1 VQLRQLAV
9 PVLDLSEPGTIEF
22 TAERALAGRALNR
35 FALSLRSPAS
45 RTQFLADDTGYMRR
59 FGLSGEHIRLVRAQD
74 WTGLLLAGCHLQAAL
89 KLAATVGADLWTI
102 GAHNAGCS
110 REELLA
116 AVPRR
121 VTGLPATPASASAPA
136 PAPAS
141 APPPAATANGG

>member
-1 VQLRQLAV
+1 VQLRALTV

-35 FALSLRSPAS
+35 FALSLRSAAS
-45 RTQFLADDTGYMRR
+45 RTQFLADETGYMRR
-59 FGLSGEHIRLVRAQD
+59 FRLSAEEVRLVGARD

-110 REELLA
+110 REELMA

-121 VTGLPATPASASAPA
+121 VAGLPA
-136 PAPAS
+136 APAS
-141 APPPAATANGG
+141 GPAGASAAAPAAGG